1 MWLIAKTY
9 QRLALQQKVLDEFYM
24 RSQDFSMP
32 PPPNNQPQ
40 TPNAIFLISAKYEK
54 DQRLVRLIVT
64 RGKPI
69 QDVMGPEDKVR
80 TGLDKLDANNLINLN
95 AWLDPNSVVAPGD
108 PPH

>member
-1 MWLIAKTY
+1 MWLIAKTH
-9 QRLALQQKVLDEFYM
+9 QGLALQQKVLDEFYM

-32 PPPNNQPQ
+32 PPPNDQPQ

-64 RGKPI
+64 KGKPI
-69 QDVMGPEDKVR
+69 QDVMNQQDKDR
-80 TGLDKLDANNLINLN
+80 TGLGKLDANDLINLN
-95 AWLDPNSVVAPGD
+95 AWLDPNIVVAPGD